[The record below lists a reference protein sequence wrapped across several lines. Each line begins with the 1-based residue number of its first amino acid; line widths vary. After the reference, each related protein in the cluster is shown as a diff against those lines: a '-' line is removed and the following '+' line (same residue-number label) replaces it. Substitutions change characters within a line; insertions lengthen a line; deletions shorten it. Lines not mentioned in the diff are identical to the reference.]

1 MSIHILNLLI
11 ELSEISNDT
20 PGACFS
26 LATMQHALG
35 HTDAGDALDYND
47 YRALVTSR
55 SINEFQVIAR
65 ALLPK
70 YRRIHTF
77 LGCPANADAW
87 RFARLKFPY
96 DQDPLRT
103 QYRALLWDA
112 TLPTPLYWRT

>member
-35 HTDAGDALDYND
+35 HTDAGNALDYND
-47 YRALVTSR
+47 YRALTTSK

-65 ALLPK
+65 TLVPK

-87 RFARLKFPY
+87 TFAQFRLQPR
-96 DQDPLRT
+96 D

-112 TLPTPLYWRT
+112 TLPPALYWRN